1 MLKDMNT
8 NRNQTQINR
17 PTSTKQKL
25 MSSVLAAGVFFG
37 IGGLIVARSAD
48 SASTA
53 TTASGSTAT
62 TGSVTAVSYA
72 KKYNTST
79 AKKTTV
85 VHATTKASKG

>member
-1 MLKDMNT
+1 MNT
-8 NRNQTQINR
+8 NRSQAQINR
-17 PTSTKQKL
+17 PTSTKQKV

-37 IGGLIVARSAD
+37 IGGLIATRAAD
-48 SASTA
+48 SASTVA
-53 TTASGSTAT
+53 AGGSASAS
-62 TGSVTAVSYA
+62 TGSVQAVSYT